1 MILCCLR
8 SSIPKLRITFSLPVS
23 TSIFSGLPP
32 MAAVLVLL
40 GERFVSALKSVGD
53 PATLDFWSTVN
64 N

>member
-1 MILCCLR
+1 
-8 SSIPKLRITFSLPVS
+8 
-23 TSIFSGLPP
+23 